1 VVLANLAPS
10 AAAAFEI
17 DASPLLLR
25 APDAVLLQGGGGVD
39 AAREWGGSPGDL
51 SRVVVPTFFIHG
63 RSIDAYFFY
72 FRGTDVCDDLRARY

>member
-1 VVLANLAPS
+1 MMLGEITMARLWIMNQFAP
-10 AAAAFEI
+10 
-17 DASPLLLR
+17 
-25 APDAVLLQGGGGVD
+25 GC
-39 AAREWGGSPGDL
+39 GSPGDL

>member
-1 VVLANLAPS
+1 MCVLGSGVVLMLGEITMARLWIMNRFAPGC
-10 AAAAFEI
+10 
-17 DASPLLLR
+17 
-25 APDAVLLQGGGGVD
+25 GGI
-39 AAREWGGSPGDL
+39 PGDL

>member
-1 VVLANLAPS
+1 MCVLGSGVVLMLGEIAMARLWIVSRSAP
-10 AAAAFEI
+10 
-17 DASPLLLR
+17 
-25 APDAVLLQGGGGVD
+25 G
-39 AAREWGGSPGDL
+39 WGGSPGDL